1 MFTIPNRSAKPTTH
15 RPLQRPNVCRAIEH
29 ADGLRRHLLALGL
42 RGEAVAAEHILD
54 ELIPSRSRLS

>member
-1 MFTIPNRSAKPTTH
+1 MNHPISRPDDANTH
-15 RPLQRPNVCRAIEH
+15 RPPLRPNVRRAIEH

-54 ELIPSRSRLS
+54 ELIPGRSRLS